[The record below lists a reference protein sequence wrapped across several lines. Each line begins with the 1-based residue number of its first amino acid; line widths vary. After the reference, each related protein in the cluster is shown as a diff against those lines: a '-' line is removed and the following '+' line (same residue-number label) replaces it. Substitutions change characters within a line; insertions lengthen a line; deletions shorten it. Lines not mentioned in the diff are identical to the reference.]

1 MNELICAKSLHS
13 SGRHSNADQPS
24 TRPRRAAEP
33 NTRHASSS
41 VGPLDTNNL
50 RPMHNQDQAPAR
62 TRPLEEAPE
71 GAQHNIH
78 KPGPRRLRRRS
89 AFRQMR
95 SFRPA
100 REEQAISFSFFV
112 LLAVGYVR
120 IHRSLR
126 QIASAMPIPD
136 LSEFLGVTANQARLR
151 LADFHQY
158 CAFMASARQSVGTRP
173 NMDDEEDPNAVPYKV
188 P

>member
-1 MNELICAKSLHS
+1 
-13 SGRHSNADQPS
+13 
-24 TRPRRAAEP
+24 
-33 NTRHASSS
+33 
-41 VGPLDTNNL
+41 V
-50 RPMHNQDQAPAR
+50 
-62 TRPLEEAPE
+62 
-71 GAQHNIH
+71 
-78 KPGPRRLRRRS
+78 
-89 AFRQMR
+89 FRQTR

-136 LSEFLGVTANQARLR
+136 LSEFLCVTVSQARFR

-158 CAFMASARQSVGTRP
+158 RAFMASGRQFIGTIQ
-173 NMDDEEDPNAVPYKV
+173 NMDDGRDPNAVPYKV